1 MSGTPSPGE
10 RPTGPL
16 AADTASPALAI
27 CVFCASATQISSAHL
42 DLAAEVGTELARRGH
57 VLVSG
62 GGSVSA
68 MGAVAHAAR
77 DGGARTIGVIPEAL
91 ASAEIADTQ
100 SDELL
105 VTADM
110 CTRKAE
116 MMRWAD
122 AFLILAGGLGTLDEL
137 LEVWTTRALGLHSK
151 PVVVLDP
158 EGIFA
163 LFREFTGQLRARG
176 FVRPGALEVVTWVTS
191 SAAALDAIEQEAASA
206 QASPRRVQDGSREP
220 RMDSTIS
227 TA

>member
-1 MSGTPSPGE
+1 MSTPG
-10 RPTGPL
+10 
-16 AADTASPALAI
+16 AAPPALAI
-27 CVFCASATQISSAHL
+27 CVFCASATGIAGAHL
-42 DLAAEVGTELARRGH
+42 DLAAEAGAELARRGH

-68 MGAVAHAAR
+68 MGAITRAAR
-77 DGGARTIGVIPEAL
+77 DGGARTIGVIPEAM
-91 ASAEIADTQ
+91 AGTEVADAE

-116 MMRWAD
+116 MMRRSD

-158 EGIFA
+158 AGVFVP
-163 LFREFTGQLRARG
+163 LREFIERLRAQA
-176 FVRPGALEVVTWVTS
+176 FVRPGALEVVTWAVS
-191 SAAALDAIEQEAASA
+191 PAEALDVIEQGAAAYAR
-206 QASPRRVQDGSREP
+206 PRRVQEGARVP

>member
-1 MSGTPSPGE
+1 MTEPA
-10 RPTGPL
+10 R
-16 AADTASPALAI
+16 PALAV
-27 CVFCASATQISSAHL
+27 CVFCASASGISGAHL

-57 VLVSG
+57 VLISG
-62 GGSVSA
+62 GGLAAA
-68 MGAVAHAAR
+68 MGAVARAAR
-77 DGGARTIGVIPEAL
+77 DGGARTVGVIPQAL
-91 ASAEIADTQ
+91 AGAEIADSE

-116 MMRWAD
+116 MMRRAD
-122 AFLILAGGLGTLDEL
+122 AYLTLPGGLGTLDEL
-137 LEVWTTRALGLHSK
+137 LEVWTTRALGLHGK

-158 EGIFA
+158 DGIFA
-163 LFREFTGQLRARG
+163 PFREFTGQLCAQG
-176 FVRPGALEVVTWVTS
+176 FVRPGALDVVTWVTS
-191 SAAALDAIEQEAASA
+191 AAAALDAIEQQAVPA

>member
-1 MSGTPSPGE
+1 MSTP
-10 RPTGPL
+10 
-16 AADTASPALAI
+16 ADATPPAIAI
-27 CVFCASATQISSAHL
+27 CVFCASATGIASPHL
-42 DLAAEVGTELARRGH
+42 DLAAAVGAELARRGH

-62 GGSVSA
+62 GGSVSS
-68 MGAVAHAAR
+68 MGAVARAAR

-91 ASAEIADTQ
+91 AGPEVADAD

-105 VTADM
+105 VTSDM

-116 MMRWAD
+116 MMRRSD

-137 LEVWTTRALGLHSK
+137 LEVWTTRALGLHRK

-163 LFREFTGQLRARG
+163 PLREFTERLQAQA
-176 FVRPGALEVVTWVTS
+176 FVRPGALEVLTWATS
-191 SAAALDAIEQEAASA
+191 PADALDVIEQCAASY
-206 QASPRRVQDGSREP
+206 ASPRRVQDGGREP

>member
-1 MSGTPSPGE
+1 MSAPPDATP
-10 RPTGPL
+10 R
-16 AADTASPALAI
+16 AVAI
-27 CVFCASATQISSAHL
+27 CVFCASATGIAGTHL
-42 DLAAEVGTELARRGH
+42 DLAAEVGAELARRGH
-57 VLVSG
+57 VLISG

-68 MGAVAHAAR
+68 MGAVARAAR
-77 DGGARTIGVIPEAL
+77 VGGARTIGVIPEAL
-91 ASAEIADTQ
+91 AGPEVADAE

-105 VTADM
+105 VTGDM

-116 MMRWAD
+116 MMRRSD

-163 LFREFTGQLRARG
+163 PLREFTERLQAQA

-191 SAAALDAIEQEAASA
+191 PADALDLIEQGAAAY
-206 QASPRRVQDGSREP
+206 ASPRRVQEGARAP

>member
-1 MSGTPSPGE
+1 MSASPGTT
-10 RPTGPL
+10 P
-16 AADTASPALAI
+16 AALAI
-27 CVFCASATQISSAHL
+27 CVFCASATGITVTHL
-42 DLAAEVGTELARRGH
+42 DLAAEVGSELARRGH
-57 VLVSG
+57 VLISG
-62 GGSVSA
+62 GGSVSS
-68 MGAVAHAAR
+68 MGAVARAAR

-91 ASAEIADTQ
+91 AGPEIADAE
-100 SDELL
+100 SGELL

-116 MMRWAD
+116 MMRRSD
-122 AFLILAGGLGTLDEL
+122 AFLTLAGGLGTLDEL

-163 LFREFTGQLRARG
+163 PLREFSERLQAQA
-176 FVRPGALEVVTWVTS
+176 FVRPGALEVVTWATS
-191 SAAALDAIEQEAASA
+191 PAGAFDMIEQGAAY
-206 QASPRRVQDGSREP
+206 ASPRRVQEGARAP